1 MSNLDVPNIV
11 LNIRNPPSIEDQILA
26 LKALKNHIIGSQ
38 QRKDVWVASGVL
50 EGVVVAATC
59 EATSS
64 VGGQI
69 INEESFVLAASLTN
83 PENVRL
89 QALAVLG
96 SFASGRDQH
105 TLPLTILSKP
115 RQRTSANTT

>member
-1 MSNLDVPNIV
+1 MSSLDVPNIV
-11 LNIRNPPSIEDQILA
+11 SSIRSPASIEDQILA
-26 LKALKNHIIGSQ
+26 LKALRNDVIGNQ
-38 QRKDVWVASGVL
+38 QRKVVWAASGVL
-50 EGVVVAATC
+50 EGVVEAATW

-64 VGGQI
+64 VGGQSI
-69 INEESFVLAASLTN
+69 KEDGFVLAASLTN

-105 TLPLTILSKP
+105 TLPPDILYKP
-115 RQRTSANTT
+115 RHRTFANKT